1 MPRAAQK
8 PLREEAETRK
18 RMIAE
23 AAYYR
28 AEKRGFRDGDALRDW
43 LEAEAEIDRGRGRSS
58 EQARADE
65 VAAYE
70 RLRREVVR
78 LLGEVRGTATA
89 DAVRNAVD
97 TGVRDLREMG
107 THTAETVTRVTAALR
122 KDIASSA
129 ERMGPR
135 WESFSE
141 KSAGLF
147 AVWRDRGAEF
157 LGQSADAVTE
167 WLAQA
172 RKRRGT
178 PIYHTG
184 EMSGGGTFA
193 CARCGEQVVLH
204 DPGHLP
210 RCPQCGGGEFRRQ

>member
-1 MPRAAQK
+1 MPNVTGEPRN
-8 PLREEAETRK
+8 EDAETRQ

-28 AEKRGFRDGDALRDW
+28 AQKRGFREGNALHDW
-43 LEAEAEIDRGRGRSS
+43 LEAEAEIDRGAGPSS
-58 EQARADE
+58 EQERADE
-65 VAAYE
+65 VAAYQ
-70 RLRREVVR
+70 RLRREVTR

-107 THTAETVTRVTAALR
+107 THTAETVTRVATALR
-122 KDIASSA
+122 KDIASTA

-141 KSAGLF
+141 KGAGLF
-147 AVWRDRGAEF
+147 GVWRDRGSEF
-157 LGQSADAVTE
+157 LGQAADAVTE

-172 RKRRGT
+172 RKRREP
-178 PIYHTG
+178 PIYRTG
-184 EMSGGGTFA
+184 EMSGGGTFE
-193 CARCGEQVVLH
+193 CVHCGEHVVLH
-204 DPGHLP
+204 EAGHLP
-210 RCPQCGGGEFRRQ
+210 RCPQCDGEEFRRQ